1 MHFSLLQL
9 GYRFCHTHE
18 IVSSSTGIC
27 NLYSK
32 CVLPLIF
39 VTSLSL
45 LQAKH
50 PWHSLFYLTCLSL
63 SLSPSHKRAHMH
75 SRSDITAKGKRI
87 ERKENHTHNTVVTM
101 LCHQRKSG
109 SQSWQRFQ
117 TTETDWW
124 TGNELITMVPR
135 CQRPADEDT
144 WSPDEELM
152 AAAKIITWRAQL
164 SDVDTMRS
172 ACRAE
177 GVHHSLKCTVWRH
190 CGAKVWMEISEDTW
204 RRRWQWLQSS
214 CDKSIFV
221 SSLAWVL
228 SDCSAGWL
236 SLPAL
241 WWTLYSPSGSLTVCS
256 SPSLSFIE
264 VELHFRL

>member
-1 MHFSLLQL
+1 
-9 GYRFCHTHE
+9 
-18 IVSSSTGIC
+18 
-27 NLYSK
+27 
-32 CVLPLIF
+32 
-39 VTSLSL
+39 
-45 LQAKH
+45 
-50 PWHSLFYLTCLSL
+50 
-63 SLSPSHKRAHMH
+63 MH
-75 SRSDITAKGKRI
+75 SRSDITAKGKELR
-87 ERKENHTHNTVVTM
+87 EKRTTHNTVV
-101 LCHQRKSG
+101 LWHERKSG

-124 TGNELITMVPR
+124 TGNKLITMVAR

-164 SDVDTMRS
+164 SDVDTMGS

-190 CGAKVWMEISEDTW
+190 CGAKIWREISEDTW

-241 WWTLYSPSGSLTVCS
+241 LWTLYSPSGSLTVCS
-256 SPSLSFIE
+256 TVFLSVKLNYIS
-264 VELHFRL
+264 VCNIRLFLALDNFFLYFLVFLSCFPTIYLPM